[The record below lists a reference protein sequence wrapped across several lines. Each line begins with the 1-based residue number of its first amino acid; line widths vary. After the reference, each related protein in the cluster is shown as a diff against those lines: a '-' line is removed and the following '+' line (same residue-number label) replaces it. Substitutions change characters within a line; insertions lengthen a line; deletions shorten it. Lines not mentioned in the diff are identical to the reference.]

1 MQPSSDA
8 PIGDLWRGVRYAYRT
23 PLLLWHL
30 LVHLPLTLLLI
41 NPLTARW
48 RVAGERVDHWA
59 IRLWSAGLLRVFG
72 MRTRR
77 VGTPLAGPCLSVA
90 NHQSWVDIELAHSQ
104 RALHF
109 IAKAEIARWPLIG
122 WVARRGGTIYHQR
135 GSTESLASVAQIAVE
150 RLRAGNAVGVFP
162 EGSTAPDPTVRIF
175 HARIFQ
181 IAVDAAV
188 PVQPIA
194 LRFLRDGVDAL
205 DVPFREDESFL
216 GNFVRLLGGPPLT
229 AEVHFLPPLTDLTV
243 GRRNLAHG
251 ARDAIRQAMGQA

>member
-1 MQPSSDA
+1 MQSTSDA
-8 PIGDLWRGVRYAYRT
+8 PNEVLRRGVRYLYRT

-30 LVHLPLTLLLI
+30 FVHLPLTVILI

-48 RVAGERVDHWA
+48 QLAGERVDHRV
-59 IRLWSAGLLRVFG
+59 IRLWSAGLLLVFG

-77 VGTPLAGPCLSVA
+77 VGTPLPGPCLSVA

-104 RALHF
+104 RVLHF
-109 IAKAEIARWPLIG
+109 IAKAEISRWPLIG
-122 WVARRGGTIYHQR
+122 WLARRAGTIYHQR
-135 GSTESLASVAQIAVE
+135 GSTESLSSVAQIAVE
-150 RLRAGNAVGVFP
+150 RLKAGHAVGVFP
-162 EGSTAPDPTVRIF
+162 EGGTAPDPTVRTF

-188 PVQPIA
+188 PVQPVA
-194 LRFLRDGVDAL
+194 LRFVRNGVDAL

-216 GNFVRLLGGPPLT
+216 GNFLRLLGGAPLD

-243 GRRNLAHG
+243 GRRALAQG
-251 ARDAIRQAMGQA
+251 AREAIRQAMGQQ